1 MALHLKPKQVEE
13 IKLSSLGLGIGENT
27 RITKCPECGV
37 SGDFSIT
44 RYDLGLFYVCYRA
57 SCGVRGFISS
67 ASGAVNKPKKEKK
80 SKLFKYETTNLKEE
94 HYNFFLHN
102 YTLLSKVINLHGVS
116 WCPTLQRLIFPCFT
130 KEGYI
135 WGYNARYYKKLDHT
149 ALKVH
154 GKETKSIL
162 YQENTDTCTVSW
174 SRGVVTHPII
184 LVEDQT
190 SAMKLSQDV
199 SAIALLGHEIP
210 DTLWEQIRD
219 REVIVALD
227 ADVSHKVGRILSAN
241 ALKVQALRAITLEM
255 DIKDMPHHK
264 YRLFLDK
271 VFKT

>member
-27 RITKCPECGV
+27 RVTKCPECGV

-67 ASGAVNKPKKEKK
+67 NSGAYQKNVKEKP
-80 SKLFKYETTNLKEE
+80 SKLFKYETTALKEE
-94 HYNFFLHN
+94 HYNFFLSK
-102 YTLLSKVINLHGVS
+102 YTLLSKTLNLHGLS
-116 WCPTLQRLIFPCFT
+116 WCETLQRIIFPCFN

-135 WGYNARYYKKLDHT
+135 WGYNARYYRELDHT
-149 ALKVH
+149 NVGSKKV
-154 GKETKSIL
+154 KSIL
-162 YQENTDTCTVSW
+162 YPENTNACIASW
-174 SRGVVTHPII
+174 SRGVVTKPIV

-190 SAMKLSQDV
+190 SAMKLSEDV
-199 SAIALLGHEIP
+199 SAIALLGHEVP
-210 DTLWEQIRD
+210 EDLWEQISD
-219 REVIVALD
+219 REVIIALD
-227 ADVSHKVGRILSAN
+227 ADVSRKVGNILASN
-241 ALKVQALRAITLEM
+241 SLKVQALRAITLDM